1 MTERPPL
8 DLYVILDPAA
18 AGGRDLETLAAA
30 VLEGGGRWV
39 QLRAKQLGTRE
50 FLALARRLAARVRA
64 AGGVLIVNDRLDVAL
79 AAGADG
85 VHLGQEDLPTADA
98 RRLAPGLALGASTHG
113 LEQAR
118 QAQADGA
125 DYVALG
131 AIYPTASKPAFEL
144 VGLAGLRLV
153 RPHLRVPLVAIGG
166 ITVERVPEVRAAGAD
181 AVAVISAIGL
191 AADPAAATA
200 AFLAALRAPTR
211 GG

>member
-1 MTERPPL
+1 RGRGRGRGPRLPVRRRPGRPGGAAGRRAMTERPPL

-98 RRLAPGLALGASTHG
+98 RRLAPG
-113 LEQAR
+113 
-118 QAQADGA
+118 
-125 DYVALG
+125 
-131 AIYPTASKPAFEL
+131 
-144 VGLAGLRLV
+144 
-153 RPHLRVPLVAIGG
+153 
-166 ITVERVPEVRAAGAD
+166 
-181 AVAVISAIGL
+181 
-191 AADPAAATA
+191 
-200 AFLAALRAPTR
+200 
-211 GG
+211 